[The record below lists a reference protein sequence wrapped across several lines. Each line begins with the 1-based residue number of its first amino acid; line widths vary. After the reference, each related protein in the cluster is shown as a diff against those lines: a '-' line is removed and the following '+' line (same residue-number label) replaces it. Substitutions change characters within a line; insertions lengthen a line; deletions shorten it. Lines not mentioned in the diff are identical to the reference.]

1 MSKGFSHIV
10 LTAILALCL
19 AACSTQKNTGAS
31 RSFHEMKTYHNIY
44 YNGRISMEEGLEAID
59 KANEDDYTR
68 VLNLYPVS
76 NHKAAEAS
84 ASSMDKAIEKCRKC
98 IKLHSIH
105 VKPKKIDSKRRS
117 DPAYQNWLQSKE
129 FNKQMYRAW
138 LMLGQAEFHK
148 GDFLGS
154 VGTFNYVQRLYDND
168 NDVKA
173 QCALWVA
180 RAYAEMGWQY
190 EAEDMLERVNVD
202 HLKRKNQ
209 AQFAAASA
217 DVLLKGGHTREA
229 IPFVKVARQN
239 EKKDLY
245 RPRFE
250 FVLGQLYQLD
260 HQPGPAKAAYKRVL
274 KMHPENTMDFNARLR
289 IAELEGDTTKTMKQ
303 LRRMAKL
310 YKYRDQLDQIYGT
323 MGNIYLSNRDTTSAL
338 RCYQDAIEGSTKNG
352 LNKASVLLTAGD
364 LYYGRKDFVNA
375 SPCYQEAVQIITT
388 EHPDYARVK
397 KRSEVLDE
405 LVVEVQTVQLQDS
418 LQNLSSLSDEEQRA
432 IVDKIIED
440 LIEKEKADSLKAIQD
455 ARDAELAATSGPRSV
470 NTQGMLGGSSGD
482 DSWYFYNAQLLRN
495 GKQTFTQ
502 KWGTRPLED
511 NWRRRTK
518 TTTSSFINDN
528 NDLNDD
534 NDNLNAGDSI
544 GSLAGDSLNVTPKGS
559 GSSDPHD
566 PEFYLQQIPRTDEDF
581 AASNKQIASALWNM
595 IDIYRDKM
603 QEIEL
608 SNETFDEYCRRFPKD
623 SALVDLYYNQY
634 LSALRMNDTTAA
646 EQYRTDIM
654 RLFPETTQAKIV
666 ADPNYFES
674 LRHMA
679 MEQDSLYEST
689 YQAYTAGQF
698 TQVKQ
703 QKTYAE
709 ENYPLSPLMPRF
721 FFLNAIAVAR
731 TEGQEPFVNELRD
744 MVNRYPSSELGAMAK
759 DMLAMMGQGMESQTG
774 GSLASLQDKRKEE
787 AANEG
792 IDSTL
797 TFSDDKTG
805 ATLVYILIPQ
815 DEQQLNNLLFEVALF
830 NFSQFLIKDFDL
842 VKYDQSPFK
851 TLPYDGSLRQAA
863 LEISTFDGIDEGQWY
878 MGLMQENAI
887 LSELI
892 QRLEAKVFAITE
904 TNKQVLEKGLSLDE
918 YLSTMDP
925 RQE

>member
-1 MSKGFSHIV
+1 MKGK
-10 LTAILALCL
+10 LYILFVILGLC
-19 AACSTQKNTGAS
+19 ACSTQKNTGAS

-44 YNGRISMEEGLEAID
+44 FNGRISMVEGLKAID

-84 ASSMDKAIEKCRKC
+84 VSSMDQAIEKCRKC

-105 VKPKKIDSKRRS
+105 VKPKKIDPKRRS

-129 FNKQMYRAW
+129 FNKQMYHAW

-154 VGTFNYVQRLYDND
+154 IGTFNYVQRLYDND

-173 QCALWVA
+173 QCSLWIA

-190 EAEDMLERVNVD
+190 EAEDILERVNVD

-217 DVLLKGGHTREA
+217 DVLLKGGHLKEA
-229 IPFVKVARQN
+229 IPFVKIARQN
-239 EKKDLY
+239 EQKKLY

-260 HQPGPAKAAYKRVL
+260 HQSGPAKAAYKRVL
-274 KMHPENTMDFNARLR
+274 KMHPENEMDFNTRLR
-289 IAELEGDTTKTMKQ
+289 IAELDGDTLKTMKQ

-323 MGNIYLSNRDTTSAL
+323 MGNIYLYNRDTISAL
-338 RCYQDAIEGSTKNG
+338 RCYEDAIAGSTKNG
-352 LNKASVLLTAGD
+352 INKAAVLLTAGD
-364 LYYGRKDFVNA
+364 IYYERKDFVNA
-375 SPCYQEAVQIITT
+375 LPCYQEAVQIITT
-388 EHPDYARVK
+388 EHPEYARVK

-405 LVVEVQTVQLQDS
+405 LVVEVKTVQLQDS
-418 LQNLSSLSDEEQRA
+418 LQYLSSLSEEEQRA

-440 LIEKEKADSLKAIQD
+440 LIEKEKNDSLKAMQD
-455 ARDAELAATSGPRSV
+455 ARDAELAERSGPRSV
-470 NTQGMLGGSSGD
+470 NTQGMLGGSTGD
-482 DSWYFYNAQLLRN
+482 NSWYFYNEQLLRK

-518 TTTSSFINDN
+518 TTTSSFMDENGSGTGDMDENEGDTNINT
-528 NDLNDD
+528 
-534 NDNLNAGDSI
+534 GDSI
-544 GSLAGDSLNVTPKGS
+544 GSLPNDSVGAMPKPS

-566 PEFYLQQIPRTDEDF
+566 PNFYLQQIPRTDADF
-581 AASNKQIASALWNM
+581 ESSNRQIASALWNM

-608 SNETFDEYCRRFPKD
+608 SNAAFDEYCRRFSKD
-623 SALVDLYYNQY
+623 STLVDLYYNQY

-646 EQYRTDIM
+646 EQYRADIM

-666 ADPNYFES
+666 SNPNYFES
-674 LRHMA
+674 LRRMA
-679 MEQDSLYEST
+679 MEQDSLYEAT
-689 YQAYTAGQF
+689 YNAYVAGQF
-698 TQVKQ
+698 EQVKQ
-703 QKTYAE
+703 QKVYAE

-721 FFLNAIAVAR
+721 LFLNAVAVAR
-731 TEGQEPFVNELRD
+731 TEGQEPFINQLRD

-774 GSLASLQDKRKEE
+774 GSLASLQDLRKED
-787 AANEG
+787 ANTEMV
-792 IDSTL
+792 DSTL

-805 ATLVYILIPQ
+805 TTLVYLLIPQ
-815 DEQQLNNLLFEVALF
+815 DEAQLNNLLYEVALF

-842 VKYDQSPFK
+842 VKYDQSPFSNPMAGK
-851 TLPYDGSLRQAA
+851 ESA
-863 LEISTFDGIDEGQWY
+863 LEISVFDGIDEGLWY
-878 MGLMQENAI
+878 IGLLQENAV

-892 QRLEAKVFAITE
+892 QRLNAKVFAITE
-904 TNKQVLEKGLSLDE
+904 TNKQLLEKGLSLE
-918 YLSTMDP
+918 KYLTTLDP